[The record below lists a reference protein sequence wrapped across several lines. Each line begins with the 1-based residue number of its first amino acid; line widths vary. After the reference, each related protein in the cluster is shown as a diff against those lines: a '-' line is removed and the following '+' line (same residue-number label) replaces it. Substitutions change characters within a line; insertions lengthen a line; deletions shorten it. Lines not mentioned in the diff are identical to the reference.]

1 MRRPGHGEA
10 TSSASVLAEAMA
22 APQLQQH
29 ERHEEQQQLHSTD
42 QPGVCSCMV

>member
-10 TSSASVLAEAMA
+10 ANGAGVLAVAMA

-29 ERHEEQQQLHSTD
+29 ERHEEQQQLHSTC

>member
-10 TSSASVLAEAMA
+10 TNGAGVLAVAMA
-22 APQLQQH
+22 APQLLQH
-29 ERHEEQQQLHSTD
+29 ERHEEQQQLHSTC